1 MTTEIVQ
8 VRHCIPAE
16 GKAIKNTVTEEYF
29 PEGLYL
35 AKGERASNYIEVDA
49 SEVPV
54 HEPPVEI
61 PSSEPP
67 VESEEEE

>member
-1 MTTEIVQ
+1 MTTETVQ
-8 VRHCIPAE
+8 VRHIIPAE
-16 GKAIKNTVTEEYF
+16 GKAIKNTVTGEYF

-54 HEPPVEI
+54 PEPPENI
-61 PSSEPP
+61 PESEPP
-67 VESEEEE
+67 VETEAE